1 MRLLKRITV
10 PLLLIGIAT
19 ALVALSPTERYFEIA
34 KNMKIFAKLYQEVN
48 KYYVD
53 DVNPTELMN
62 AGINAMLST
71 LDPYTNFI
79 PEDEIENYRTQTTGE
94 YGGIG
99 VQIINHQGKVIVTM
113 PTEGYIA
120 HKLGLEIGDEILE
133 IDGIDLSNRT
143 PEEISKLL
151 KGQAGSIVRI
161 KIKRFGIPNPIS
173 LELKRE
179 RIQINNV
186 RYFGMVTKD
195 IGFIQLSEFTKDA
208 HVEVRKALQELK
220 SQGAQKIILDL
231 RGNPGGLLSEA
242 ISVSNLFL
250 NRGLD
255 IVSTKGKIEEW
266 NKVHKSQEMPEDAEI
281 PLVVLINEASASAAE
296 IVSGVMQDYD
306 RGVIIG
312 KRSFGKGLVQ
322 ATRPLEFNSQLKVT
336 IAKYYIPSGRCIQ
349 EIDYSKKDEN
359 GNTLKKPDSLRTA
372 FKTKNGRIVYDGGGI
387 SPDIQT
393 EKIQL
398 ATITQTL
405 LQKGLIFD
413 YATYYKF
420 KHKEVA
426 DPKSFT
432 LSDQEYKNFM
442 DWLKDKDYQYKTN
455 VEKSLEKLIEAAKT
469 DKYYDNIQAEISQL
483 SQKIN
488 ISKENDLIKFK
499 NEIREILETEILSR
513 YYLQKGLV
521 ESTFDNDEDI
531 IKAIQVL
538 NNQDEYDK
546 ILRKK

>member
-53 DVNPTELMN
+53 EVNPTELMN

-161 KIKRFGIPNPIS
+161 KIKRFGIANPIS

-420 KHKEVA
+420 KHKEVT
-426 DPKSFT
+426 DPKSFA
-432 LSDQEYKNFM
+432 LSDQEYKNFI

-513 YYLQKGLV
+513 NYLKKRLV

>member
-1 MRLLKRITV
+1 MRLKKIISS
-10 PLLLIGIAT
+10 LLVVGLAAG
-19 ALVALSPTERYFEIA
+19 LLALSPSERYFEIA

-53 DVNPTELMN
+53 DVSPTELMN
-62 AGINAMLST
+62 AGINAMLAT
-71 LDPYTNFI
+71 LDPYTNYI

-99 VQIINHQGKVIVTM
+99 IQITNHQGKIVVTM
-113 PTEGYIA
+113 PTEGHIA
-120 HKLGLEIGDEILE
+120 HKSGLEIGDEILE
-133 IDGIDLSNRT
+133 IDGIDLSTRT

-151 KGQAGSIVRI
+151 KGQAGSTVRI
-161 KIKRFGIPNPIS
+161 KVKRFGIAAPIS

-195 IGFIQLSEFTKDA
+195 IGFIQLTDFAKDA
-208 HVEVRKALQELK
+208 HVEVKKALQELK

-250 NRGLD
+250 HRGLD
-255 IVSTKGKIEEW
+255 IVSTKGKIDEW
-266 NKVHKSQEMPEDAEI
+266 NRVHKSLEMPEDAEI
-281 PLVVLINEASASAAE
+281 PLAVLINETSASAAE
-296 IVSGVMQDYD
+296 IVSGVVQDYD
-306 RGVIIG
+306 RGVVIG
-312 KRSFGKGLVQ
+312 RRSFGKGLVQ
-322 ATRPLEFNSQLKVT
+322 ATRPLEFNSKLKVT
-336 IAKYYIPSGRCIQ
+336 VAKYYIPSGRCIQ

-359 GNTLKKPDSLRTA
+359 GSNIKTPDSLRTA
-372 FKTKNGRIVYDGGGI
+372 FKTKNGRLVYDGGGI
-387 SPDIQT
+387 TPDIQT
-393 EKIQL
+393 DKVQL
-398 ATITQTL
+398 AAITQTL

-426 DPKSFT
+426 DAKTFA
-432 LSDQEYKNFM
+432 LSDQDYKEFM
-442 DWLKDKDYQYKTN
+442 DWLKDKDYQYKTS
-455 VEKSLEKLIEAAKT
+455 VEKSLEKLIESAKT
-469 DKYYDNIQAEISQL
+469 DKYYENIQTEIAQL
-483 SQKIN
+483 SKKI
-488 ISKENDLIKFK
+488 ITSKESDLIKFK

-521 ESTFDNDEDI
+521 ESTFDDDADI
-531 IKAIQVL
+531 AKAINVL
-538 NNQDEYDK
+538 NNRNEYDK